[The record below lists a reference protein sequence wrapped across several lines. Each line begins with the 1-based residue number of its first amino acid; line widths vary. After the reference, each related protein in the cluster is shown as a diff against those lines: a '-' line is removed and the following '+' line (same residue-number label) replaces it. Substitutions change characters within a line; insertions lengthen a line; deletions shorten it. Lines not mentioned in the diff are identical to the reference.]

1 MVTAQKQIFF
11 NKVIDK
17 SVMKHFIGR
26 LVYWR
31 GQIYTTHVLDQL
43 KTLGFENS
51 TKTGFSLGIDDLSA
65 SPLKTWIIQDA
76 ENETNLSQE
85 FFRNGSIHAIEKL
98 RQIVETW
105 HTTSEFLKREMSI
118 SFNVLDFKNPVHM
131 MSFSGA
137 RGNVSQVHQLV
148 GMRGLISDPQGNIV
162 DLPIQ
167 NNLREGL
174 SLTEYIISC
183 YGARKGVVDTAIRTA
198 DAGYLT
204 RRLVQIAQH
213 IVVRNIDCN
222 TPWGIV
228 VRSIQISQGNSSLSK
243 ENRLIGRVLA
253 RPIYINK
260 RCIAIRNQ
268 DIGADLAFQ
277 LNLLYKKDIL
287 VRSTLGCKNADWTCQ
302 MCYGWGYIYGKMVSL
317 GEAIGIIAGQ
327 SIGEPGTQLTLRTFH
342 TGGVFTGDI
351 SNHIRAPFNG
361 IVQFDSIKCKS
372 TRNRHGR
379 MVSKCIENIY
389 LTITAKNQKHVCT
402 IPASSLLFISNNQY
416 VEARQIMAEV
426 RTSTLSLK
434 DKVERHIYS
443 TLEGEV
449 VHTKNSGFL
458 LQNNSHSD
466 SFVHKN
472 SGHVLVWSAYMF
484 QFSDYQ
490 IQFRLFY
497 KIEDYIDINLVIGN
511 QNIKNIKSTTNF
523 SQKFGIQSL
532 LVGPILKFVQ
542 LTNNNSGSIRF
553 LKIDKNTFHLNIL
566 VLSILDQFRIK
577 ILNNLLQETQIK
589 KNPSKFLNQQ
599 KQPLSKIAFSNVLFI
614 QRNNTK
620 IMNLLNAKIC
630 ILAFHSFSIS
640 NQLITNV
647 GLIGK
652 NLASFQYGYF
662 CKKKIIKS
670 LLIYSNLFSNYKP
683 VWDIKPIRVFWIQI
697 NEQKQNHTYF
707 ETPQFS
713 IENLSHKICFFISI
727 TSRQINLG
735 KFLWKNTFVN
745 LNHKLLESGKTISI
759 SKSNIILRLTHTYL
773 LTEGAIIH
781 TNCYDIIKKGDI
793 LITLLYEQL
802 RTSDIIQ
809 GLPKAEQLLEARS
822 VNEVVLKL
830 ENSFF
835 TLIKQIIRQIPN
847 LAKNFSLSTQKSYHH
862 SQIELINRIQAVYLA
877 QGVHILDKHIE
888 IIVRQMSAK
897 ILIVENSI
905 DKNAINKYSFL
916 PGELLNFIRVYKINS
931 VIQNSIAYKPLLLG
945 ITRASLNTQSVI
957 SEASFQQTAK
967 VLSKSALEGRIDW
980 LKGLQENVIFGRLIP
995 AGTNFQNIWLQFTF
1009 ANKMQ
1014 KKSVTIRNT
1023 KLFCNQHYPVIDDNI
1038 RKKSSVNSFRLIPVD
1053 KITEEMDNKVKQ
1065 RATPNID
1072 TFF

>member
-1 MVTAQKQIFF
+1 MVTSQKQIFF

-31 GQIYTTHVLDQL
+31 GPIYTTHVLDQL

-105 HTTSEFLKREMSI
+105 HTTSEFLKREMSV
-118 SFNVLDFKNPVHM
+118 SFNVLDFQNPVHM

-222 TPWGIV
+222 TPWGVV
-228 VRSIQISQGNSSLSK
+228 VRSIQIYQGHSSLSR

-268 DIGADLAFQ
+268 DVGADLAFQ

-361 IVQFDSIKCKS
+361 IVQFDSIKCQS

-379 MVSKCIENIY
+379 IVSKCIENLS
-389 LTITAKNQKHVCT
+389 LTITANNQKHVCT
-402 IPASSLLFISNNQY
+402 IPAYSLLFISNNQY
-416 VEARQIMAEV
+416 VEAKQIMAEV
-426 RTSTLSLK
+426 RTSTSSLK
-434 DKVERHIYS
+434 EKVERHIYS

-449 VHTKNSGFL
+449 VHTKNAFFVF
-458 LQNNSHSD
+458 QNNSNND
-466 SFVHKN
+466 SFVQKN
-472 SGHVLVWSAYMF
+472 NGHVLVWSAYMF

-511 QNIKNIKSTTNF
+511 QNIKTTQKI
-523 SQKFGIQSL
+523 SDKFGIQSI
-532 LVGPILKFVQ
+532 LVGSILKFIQ
-542 LTNNNSGSIRF
+542 FNNTSSGSIRF

-566 VLSILDQFRIK
+566 VLSIFNQFRIK
-577 ILNNLLQETQIK
+577 ILNHLLKKTENKQNYTNLLNQK
-589 KNPSKFLNQQ
+589 KPQLGDKR
-599 KQPLSKIAFSNVLFI
+599 LSSTLFI

-620 IMNLLNAKIC
+620 IMTLLTAKI
-630 ILAFHSFSIS
+630 ITLAFNSIS
-640 NQLITNV
+640 ISSELITCI

-652 NLASFQYGYF
+652 TLTYFQYPYF
-662 CKKKIIKS
+662 CKPNVIKS
-670 LLIYSNLFSNYKP
+670 LLIYCNFFIKYTP
-683 VWDIKPIRVFWIQI
+683 VWNIKSLTLFWIQI
-697 NEQKQNHTYF
+697 NEKTQTHIYV
-707 ETPQFS
+707 EIPQLK
-713 IENLSHKICFFISI
+713 IEKISHKICFFISI
-727 TSRQINLG
+727 TCRKINLG
-735 KFLWKNTFVN
+735 QFLWKNTFMN
-745 LNHKLLESGKTISI
+745 LNQKLLESGKTISI
-759 SKSNIILRLTHTYL
+759 SKYNIILRLTHTYL
-773 LTEGAIIH
+773 LTVGAIIH
-781 TNCYDIIKKGDI
+781 ANCYDIINKGDM

-830 ENSFF
+830 DNSFF

-847 LAKNFSLSTQKSYHH
+847 LIKNSSLSTQKSYHH
-862 SQIELINRIQAVYLA
+862 SQIELVNRIQAVYLA

-897 ILIVENSI
+897 IVLVENSI
-905 DKNAINKYSFL
+905 QNNAINKYSFL
-916 PGELLNFIRVYKINS
+916 PGELFNFLRVYKINA
-931 VIQNSIAYKPLLLG
+931 VIKNSIAYKPLLLG

-980 LKGLQENVIFGRLIP
+980 LKGLQENVIFGKLIP
-995 AGTNFQNIWLQFTF
+995 AGTNFQNITLEFTF
-1009 ANKMQ
+1009 ANKIH
-1014 KKSVTIRNT
+1014 KKSVTIRR
-1023 KLFCNQHYPVIDDNI
+1023 KKIFMNQHYRFIYD
-1038 RKKSSVNSFRLIPVD
+1038 KKNDSTANSFQILPIRE
-1053 KITEEMDNKVKQ
+1053 ITEEVHKKVKQ
-1065 RATPNID
+1065 IATQGID
-1072 TFF
+1072 TF